1 MFSGSSGLNVKID
14 PVRLPYDPETGV
26 QDLAVAFNVDHDQT
40 GRVSRRKGFS
50 ATSRTEDIHSLFCDN
65 GPCLFVAG
73 SKLCLLSGDY
83 SKTELATVT
92 PGARMRYLQ
101 LNNRVYYA
109 NGHQTGF
116 IENGSN
122 NSWVMGAYYG
132 PETDRQFVDPPLGSR
147 LAFHGGSIW
156 VTQGSVAWHSEPFA
170 FNWFDLAR
178 NFLPFEGEIRMFR
191 PVTSGIFV
199 SLEDKTLF
207 IEGTLSNDM
216 KRRRTVA
223 NYPAIEDTDVELDAS
238 KIGSGEMSGQAALWT
253 TPEGICVGL
262 PTGEFL
268 NLTQRKLLYPTAL
281 RGAGL
286 ALDNRYI
293 SLLEP

>member
-1 MFSGSSGLNVKID
+1 
-14 PVRLPYDPETGV
+14 
-26 QDLAVAFNVDHDQT
+26 
-40 GRVSRRKGFS
+40 
-50 ATSRTEDIHSLFCDN
+50 
-65 GPCLFVAG
+65 
-73 SKLCLLSGDY
+73 
-83 SKTELATVT
+83 
-92 PGARMRYLQ
+92 MRYLQ

-109 NGHQTGF
+109 NGHETGF

-122 NSWVMGAYYG
+122 NSWVMGTYYG

-156 VTQGSVAWHSEPFA
+156 VTQGGVAWHSEPFG

-238 KIGSGEMSGQAALWT
+238 KIGSDYTGGDLCRIAHRGVPQPHSAEAPISDCIKRCRPGPGQPLYFPT
-253 TPEGICVGL
+253 RTLIVG
-262 PTGEFL
+262 GASEQHS
-268 NLTQRKLLYPTAL
+268 NLVFGGRE
-281 RGAGL
+281 AGFF
-286 ALDNRYI
+286 
-293 SLLEP
+293 